1 MAISA
6 AGTRR
11 SRRPKPTF
19 SATVMCGHSAK
30 LWKTIPTPRAC
41 AGRLV
46 TSSSSKRIAP
56 ALGSTNPAIE
66 RSSVVLP
73 QPLGPSSISNSP
85 LATETLTRSRTV
97 VVS

>member
-1 MAISA
+1 
-6 AGTRR
+6 
-11 SRRPKPTF
+11 
-19 SATVMCGHSAK
+19 MCGHSAK